1 MVLKLFDN
9 LELSPAPELSP
20 KGDSSGLCTVAL
32 PHQGR
37 APSIWSRCAYFCARK
52 ERKGAKDSAFFRPFA
67 HFRAPPTAK
76 AV

>member
-37 APSIWSRCAYFCARK
+37 APSI
-52 ERKGAKDSAFFRPFA
+52 
-67 HFRAPPTAK
+67 
-76 AV
+76 